1 MSVIVAGSYRC
12 HGNIAAVTH
21 GQQYSRRMRI
31 GPRSVAVPGAVTL
44 AAVVLA
50 GASLPAHR
58 TDEFLQAARLAIDP
72 ARVQIELDLTP
83 GIAVASKV
91 LSDLDGDRDGA
102 VSAAEARAYAGAVM
116 SAVRLD
122 VDGAPLAA
130 RVVDS
135 TFPTVEAMQKGEG
148 TIRLRLEAP
157 LPPLASGLH
166 DLRYRTGYRA
176 DIGVYLA
183 NALVPDDPRVAITD
197 QRRDLDQRDFRVQYR
212 LDALTK
218 RRPIVGWWL
227 GLSASVLALAAVWR
241 RNRTYSRS

>member
-1 MSVIVAGSYRC
+1 MRLDPGSVAAAGALT
-12 HGNIAAVTH
+12 IAAVLV
-21 GQQYSRRMRI
+21 G
-31 GPRSVAVPGAVTL
+31 GAPL
-44 AAVVLA
+44 
-50 GASLPAHR
+50 SAHR

-91 LSDLDGDRDGA
+91 LTDLDGDRDGA
-102 VSAAEARAYAGAVM
+102 VSAAEAQAYAGAVV

-122 VDGAPLAA
+122 LDGAPLSA
-130 RVVDS
+130 RVVGS

-157 LPPLASGLH
+157 LPALASGAH
-166 DLRYRTGYRA
+166 DVRYRTAYRA
-176 DIGVYLA
+176 DIGVSLA

-197 QRRDLDQRDFRVQYR
+197 QQRDLDQRDFRVYYR

-218 RRPIVGWWL
+218 GRPILGWWL
-227 GLSASVLALAAVWR
+227 GLSASLLALAAVWR